1 MAIIKLSA
9 TEQRR
14 LSVFF
19 TCLVLAIVAWVLV
32 TLSKPYNFTVK
43 RALVFKNAPQRRA
56 FHSLQP
62 DTINVVVKGSG
73 WQMLFA
79 KMDNGS
85 KPIHIDLHTLDREN
99 YVVLNTQIKAINKSW
114 EVGHEV
120 VDFKPDT
127 LYFDFSN
134 RSIKRVPVK
143 LVSGLVYEQQYA
155 RSGNVIIKPS
165 YVTVTGPSAIINNI
179 HFWKTDSLKAKDLNE
194 TINTRVALEGVKEGN
209 VSIYPK
215 SVQVI
220 VPVNEYTEKT
230 VDVPVK
236 LVNNNDYFN
245 VKVFPQKVKVTFTTS
260 LDRYNEATEEYFE
273 AQADLNMWKNY
284 SYKMLPVKV
293 TKMPDYCKIVKI
305 EPQYVD
311 FIIKK

>member
-19 TCLVLAIVAWVLV
+19 SCLLLAIVAWVMV
-32 TLSKPYNFTVK
+32 TLSRNYTYTI
-43 RALVFKNAPQRRA
+43 RRTLAFKNAPQRRA

-85 KPIHIDLHTLDREN
+85 KPINIDLHTLDREN
-99 YVVLNTQIKAINKSW
+99 FVVLNTQLKAINHSH

-120 VDFKPDT
+120 VDFDPDT

-143 LVSGLVYEQQYA
+143 LVSKLVYEQQYA
-155 RSGNVIIKPS
+155 RSGNVVIKPA
-165 YVTVTGPSAIINNI
+165 YVTITGPSSIISNI
-179 HFWKTDSLKAKDLNE
+179 HFWKTDSLKAYNLDE
-194 TINTRVALEGVKEGN
+194 TINTRVALKGVTEGN
-209 VSIYPK
+209 ISIYPR

-236 LVNNNDYFN
+236 LVNNSDYYN

-260 LDRYNEATEEYFE
+260 LDRYNEVTEEYFE

-284 SYKMLPVKV
+284 SYKMLPVKI
-293 TKMPDYCKIVKI
+293 TKLPDYCKIVKI
-305 EPQYVD
+305 EPQYID

>member
-14 LSVFF
+14 ISVFF
-19 TCLVLAIVAWVLV
+19 TCLLLAIVAWVMV
-32 TLSKPYNFTVK
+32 TLSRTYNFTV
-43 RALVFKNAPQRRA
+43 RRTLAFKNAPQRRA

-62 DTINVVVKGSG
+62 DTISLVVKGSG

-79 KMDNGS
+79 KMDNGN
-85 KPIHIDLHTLDREN
+85 KPIHVDLNTLDREN
-99 YVVLNTQIKAINKSW
+99 YVVLNTQIRKINLSK
-114 EVGHEV
+114 EVGNEILAF
-120 VDFKPDT
+120 DPDT

-134 RSIKRVPVK
+134 RSVKRVPVK

-165 YVTVTGPSAIINNI
+165 YVTVTGPSAIISNI
-179 HFWKTDSLKAKDLNE
+179 NFWRTDSLKAKDLDE

-209 VSIYPK
+209 ISIYPR

-230 VDVPVK
+230 IDVPVK
-236 LVNNNDYFN
+236 LVNNNEYFN

-273 AQADLNMWKNY
+273 AQADLNMWKKY
-284 SYKMLPVKV
+284 SYKMLPVKI